1 MEKLI
6 IDGGTPLKGRV
17 KISGSKNAALPILA
31 ATAVYPNKYSFN
43 NIPDIQDVRT
53 MLELLKILGAEYKLK
68 NNKVVQ
74 NLYFHDYLKYD

>member
-6 IDGGTPLKGRV
+6 IDGGIPLKGRV

-31 ATAVYPNKYSFN
+31 ATVVYPNNYSFN

-53 MLELLKILGAEYKLK
+53 MLELLKILGA
-68 NNKVVQ
+68 
-74 NLYFHDYLKYD
+74 

>member
-43 NIPDIQDVRT
+43 NIPDIQD
-53 MLELLKILGAEYKLK
+53 LSLI
-68 NNKVVQ
+68 
-74 NLYFHDYLKYD
+74 HI